1 MGIMGM
7 LVDLAYLAG
16 VTAASPVLVPRML
29 LRGRHRTD
37 WSARLG
43 HVRVTPAGQRPR
55 ILLHAVSVGEVNAI
69 GELVDRLLQSPE
81 SPEVVIATTTDT
93 GFSRACDIHDGRCQV
108 VRYPLDL
115 SRSVNRFLDRVRPD
129 VAAMVELELWPNF
142 SRACER
148 RGIPLAVVNGRL
160 SARSHRG
167 YSRFKPFIRPMFR
180 RLDCAA
186 VQTQA
191 YAKRF
196 ESLGTRPGS
205 IVLTGTMKWDTARIE
220 DDVAGARE
228 LAEELGIDLERP
240 LVVAGSTAP
249 DEHRLLMDA
258 VPRGVQLLCAPR
270 RPEWFDDAA
279 GVMAGCARRS
289 RGDRGSDTDRFL
301 LDTIGELRRAYA
313 LADVVVIGRSFGDL
327 HGSDMMEPA
336 ALGKPVLVGP
346 ATGDF
351 QETVD
356 RLVEGG
362 GIVITDRSRL
372 AEDIGVLLDD
382 PDRRARMVTGA
393 RSVIRREQ
401 GATEK
406 TAALLLSMLDKS
418 DATGGKAAADA

>member
-1 MGIMGM
+1 M

-43 HVRVTPAGQRPR
+43 HVQVPPAGERPR

-69 GELVDRLLQSPE
+69 GRLVERLHE
-81 SPEVVIATTTDT
+81 SPEGPDVVIATTTDT
-93 GFSRACDIHDGRCQV
+93 GFRRACELHDERCRV
-108 VRYPLDL
+108 VRFPLDL
-115 SRSVNRFLDRVRPD
+115 SRSVDRFLDRVRPD
-129 VAAMVELELWPNF
+129 LAAMVELELWPNF

-148 RGIPLAVVNGRL
+148 RGIPLAVINGRL

-167 YSRFKPFIRPMFR
+167 YSRFKPFVRPMFR

-191 YAKRF
+191 YAERF
-196 ESLGTRPGS
+196 ESLGTHRGS

-220 DDVAGARE
+220 DEVDGADR
-228 LAEELGIDLERP
+228 LAEELGIDRERP

-249 DEHRLLMDA
+249 DEHRLLVDA
-258 VPRGVQLLCAPR
+258 MPPDVQLLCAPR

-279 GVMAGCARRS
+279 TVLVGCARRS
-289 RGDRGSDTDRFL
+289 RSERGSATGRFL

-362 GIVITDRSRL
+362 GIIVTGRDRL
-372 AEDIGVLLDD
+372 AKDIGALLAD
-382 PDRRARMVTGA
+382 PARCEQLVAAA
-393 RSVIRREQ
+393 RTVIRREQ
-401 GATEK
+401 GATER
-406 TAALLLSMLDKS
+406 TATLLLSMLEKIGS
-418 DATGGKAAADA
+418 PRGEEQGDA